1 VLITLQELEL
11 HRVVVAKTYA
21 PGTLDYQEVEFRQID
36 DLQVNAV
43 ADLAGMEIRIRGAV
57 KTRIEAACSRCLKPV
72 DLPVEREFDLT
83 YRPMSTIARNEEIE
97 LPPDELD
104 VGFYEGEGI
113 QLADIVTEQM
123 ILAFPMKVICREDCR
138 GLCPTCGADRNREAC
153 QCLELQADS
162 PFAALRGQ

>member
-1 VLITLQELEL
+1 MLITLRELEL

-21 PGTLDYQEVEFRQID
+21 PGALDYHGAEFRQID
-36 DLQVNAV
+36 DLRVSAV
-43 ADLAGMEIRIRGAV
+43 AELAGMEIRIWGAV
-57 KTRIEAACSRCLKPV
+57 RTRLEAACSRCLGPV
-72 DLPVEREFDLT
+72 ALPVEREFDLT
-83 YRPMSTIARNEEIE
+83 YRPMSTIARDDEIE

-113 QLADIVTEQM
+113 QLADVMVEQV

-138 GLCPTCGADRNREAC
+138 GLCPTCGADRNRETC
-153 QCLELQADS
+153 RCPELQADS